1 VTIRQ
6 LLKAGEQAFLSG
18 ELVKA
23 EKEFQ
28 KALGVSPENHEARDY
43 IEKIKLKKE
52 IAEKKKIP
60 MPKTEA
66 GKFGK
71 ITTVDFNEKENKTFI
86 SFVTPRE
93 ITVKRIKVVMYGRE
107 IIAEGEIVECTD
119 KTDKEFFYDAVLT
132 KKNKEINV
140 GDSVSWQESLPV
152 PASPTVSRGGAGSRP
167 PVVAEAEKT
176 PAPEIPG
183 EITGRSFNKKE
194 NKIFISF
201 ITPKEI
207 TEKLIKI
214 MRNGKIIAWGEII
227 ECTDKTNEEFFYDAV
242 LTKEIK
248 KVKKGSRVL
257 ILEGVKAEGYYFN
270 KATQLFQQGK
280 YKQAIKDWQK
290 VLDINPEHQLSKDK
304 IKMAE
309 EKLRK

>member
-1 VTIRQ
+1 
-6 LLKAGEQAFLSG
+6 
-18 ELVKA
+18 
-23 EKEFQ
+23 
-28 KALGVSPENHEARDY
+28 
-43 IEKIKLKKE
+43 
-52 IAEKKKIP
+52 
-60 MPKTEA
+60 
-66 GKFGK
+66 
-71 ITTVDFNEKENKTFI
+71 
-86 SFVTPRE
+86 
-93 ITVKRIKVVMYGRE
+93 
-107 IIAEGEIVECTD
+107 
-119 KTDKEFFYDAVLT
+119 
-132 KKNKEINV
+132 
-140 GDSVSWQESLPV
+140 
-152 PASPTVSRGGAGSRP
+152 
-167 PVVAEAEKT
+167 
-176 PAPEIPG
+176 
-183 EITGRSFNKKE
+183 
-194 NKIFISF
+194 
-201 ITPKEI
+201 
-207 TEKLIKI
+207 